1 MKPLVALLFL
11 ISTSLLAGWTTGG
24 PTGGAVN
31 TVVVAPSNPAI
42 VWAGNTAGV
51 FRSTDAGATWA
62 NVSGPVVDVD
72 VLVEH
77 PTDPNKAW
85 VVTGSFPASRPYRT
99 SDGGA
104 KGVESN
110 DGLPTRGAVAPLI
123 DPPDA

>member
-11 ISTSLLAGWTTGG
+11 ISTSLLAGWT
-24 PTGGAVN
+24 GGAVN
-31 TVVVAPSNPAI
+31 PVVVAPSNPAI

-72 VLVEH
+72 VLVVH

-85 VVTGSFPASRPYRT
+85 VVTGSFPGSRPYRT
-99 SDGGA
+99 NDGGA
-104 KGVESN
+104 TWIDST
-110 DGLPTRGAVAPLI
+110 DGLPTMRPVALEEL
-123 DPPDA
+123 

>member
-24 PTGGAVN
+24 PTGGAGN

-42 VWAGNTAGV
+42 VWGGHTAGAV
-51 FRSTDAGATWA
+51 RSTDAGATWA

-72 VLVEH
+72 VLVVH

-85 VVTGSFPASRPYRT
+85 VVTGSFPASRLYRT

-104 KGVESN
+104 TWIDST
-110 DGLPTRGAVAPLI
+110 DGLPTMRPVAL
-123 DPPDA
+123 